1 MHNEFIFPV
10 YFVSKEKDKYT
21 ITTEYG
27 ARVSLT
33 KEEFEKF
40 RFPDKK
46 LFEKLEKAC
55 VIITEKNAEKIANF
69 YKKRFFIDKKPEE
82 HVIVGEPPNQV
93 IKYVKNLAKKI
104 SEKSKVEI
112 KKKASD
118 CKDKICS
125 AILAKLAYDEKGDIY
140 PCEQAVGMKIFKIG
154 NVFENPALNKEA
166 VESFLSFSVFNP
178 LCLACP
184 KQAFCAP
191 CLVNIFKKYGRLG
204 IVDKINCK
212 N

>member
-1 MHNEFIFPV
+1 MRDEFIFPV

-27 ARVSLT
+27 AQVSLT

-55 VIITEKNAEKIANF
+55 TIITEKNAEKIVNF
-69 YKKRFFIDKKPEE
+69 YKKRFFIDKKPEK
-82 HVIVGEPPNQV
+82 HVIIGNPPNKV
-93 IKYVKNLAKKI
+93 IKYVENLAKKI
-104 SEKSKVEI
+104 SEKSKVKI
-112 KKKASD
+112 KNTAST

-125 AILAKLAYDEKGDIY
+125 AILLKLAYDKKGYIY
-140 PCEQAVGMKIFKIG
+140 PCEQAVGIEIFKIG

-166 VESFLSFSVFNP
+166 VEGFLSFSIFNP

-184 KQAFCAP
+184 KQAFCTP
-191 CLVNIFKKYGRLG
+191 CPVKIFKKYGRLVV
-204 IVDKINCK
+204 VDKVKCK